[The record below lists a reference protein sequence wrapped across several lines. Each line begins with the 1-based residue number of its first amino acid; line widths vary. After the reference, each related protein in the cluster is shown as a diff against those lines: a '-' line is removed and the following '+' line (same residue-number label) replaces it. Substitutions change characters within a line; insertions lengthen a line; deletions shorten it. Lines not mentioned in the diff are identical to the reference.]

1 MVSLSTPADLAL
13 AYTLLSTTQYLSLWA
28 RGPLELFFVFI
39 NSAIWCHPAIDKY
52 ETIVFT
58 YIYSTGSTIV
68 QYSIL
73 LSISE
78 MNQYFAFK
86 YKQEQ
91 GILYKNILF
100 I

>member
-58 YIYSTGSTIV
+58 YIV
-68 QYSIL
+68 LVVLLYSIVYYYQL
-73 LSISE
+73 V
-78 MNQYFAFK
+78 K
-86 YKQEQ
+86 
-91 GILYKNILF
+91 
-100 I
+100 